1 MQLQLLQI
9 DIKRST
15 KTYAAAVTADR
26 YQEVN

>member
-1 MQLQLLQI
+1 MQQKLLQI

-15 KTYAAAVTADR
+15 KTYAAAAIADR